1 MVKMNTPNK
10 VDSFVEE
17 LSTEHRPGQTQQLHL
32 IDGNYYIVSKV
43 QLPNTWD
50 GDWETMIFRSN
61 EYGEV
66 ESMSEVYSYTGSEPI
81 AQSIYK
87 FTEQLR
93 QQHRNQ

>member
-43 QLPNTWD
+43 Q
-50 GDWETMIFRSN
+50 
-61 EYGEV
+61 
-66 ESMSEVYSYTGSEPI
+66 
-81 AQSIYK
+81 
-87 FTEQLR
+87 
-93 QQHRNQ
+93 